1 LTTEPPTNFAVI
13 ITHNRPELLRRCV
26 DAIAPQVDTVL
37 VIDNASDPPV
47 MPSDYHADSLT
58 FGKVLQLD
66 VPTQP
71 PNLPALWNL
80 GLGVVANIRM
90 ATENQQQADL
100 LRGTAAIRT
109 QDSGSAHVAFL
120 CDDAIAPAGWFDA
133 VTTAMDRTGA
143 AAGCSDPFGHLH
155 EPILKTQQDSDLL
168 HRMVGWAFVL
178 DADRGIEPDETMH
191 WWWCDTD
198 IDWQARAAGGMVMVG
213 HPSLV
218 VPNERPNE
226 FLMQKPELAEQAGR
240 DGETFAAKWGGRPW

>member
-1 LTTEPPTNFAVI
+1 MTTEPPTNFAVI

-26 DAIAPQVDTVL
+26 DAIAPQVDM
-37 VIDNASDPPV
+37 VIVVDNASEPPV
-47 MPSDYHADSLT
+47 DSANW
-58 FGKVLQLD
+58 F
-66 VPTQP
+66 VPPLGRSTMIRDETQP
-71 PNLPALWNL
+71 PNLPALWNR
-80 GLGVVANIRM
+80 A
-90 ATENQQQADL
+90 
-100 LRGTAAIRT
+100 LRVI
-109 QDSGSAHVAFL
+109 DSVRGGPNGASLARGAHVAFL

-133 VTTAMDRTGA
+133 VTAAMDQTGA

-155 EPILKTQQDSDLL
+155 EPILKKRQDSDLL

-198 IDWQARAAGGMVMVG
+198 IDCQARATGGMVMVG